1 MLKEKVIQAYNFAK
15 KAHHGQFRKYISIE
29 YFVHSKAVARF
40 VEQISKKEDLVITAL
55 LHDVIEDTEYGFT
68 DIKDLFGKTVANY
81 VLELTNDKTKIKK
94 LGKKEYMANKCYKM
108 TNEVLIVKLADR
120 LHNVFF
126 LEEDKVPIEYVE
138 KCWNN
143 THYVLERIKTRNDL
157 LVEHKVL
164 IKKIEAVLEFLEIR
178 YKFIKEENKKYK
190 SNSRW

>member
-15 KAHHGQFRKYISIE
+15 KAHHGQFRKYIPIE
-29 YFVHSKAVARF
+29 YFVHPKAVARF

-68 DIKDLFGKTVANY
+68 DIKDLFGETVANY
-81 VLELTNDKTKIKK
+81 VLELTSDKTKIKK

-120 LHNVFF
+120 LHNVLF

-164 IKKIEAVLEFLEIR
+164 IKRIEAVLECLEIR
-178 YKFIKEENKKYK
+178 YKFIKEENKK
-190 SNSRW
+190 